1 MFTLRRKGNYQ
12 LQLTRSLTGAGRYD
26 VELYLFTPHE
36 GSLSSRALSEK
47 RFYFSSLE
55 HRLRLLGLPDQ
66 DRAAKAD
73 QSFTLLSPHYEIR
86 QGSSLFQ
93 YRASLDRLRQQIETS
108 GLSDEL
114 LKRAL
119 RLSEKFAQR
128 LRKSAP
134 EQSSQQ
140 RYYRLLDTCFSW
152 NAEQFFLECM
162 TLENY
167 DALAPG
173 LQASALEFL
182 QQEALHRKTQDYT
195 SNFKG
200 TPTRIWN
207 RMRLYHRIL
216 EYPLLLRTRVTE
228 LGEGTRKLVKA
239 ATTTLVMLLFTYLLF
254 NIRDVGQT
262 TLSLTLLLGIA
273 LIYAI
278 RDLLRDDMINAVTLW
293 LRRGKP
299 RWKVRLS
306 TPYTSRS
313 AGQKKVWLDYRKAR
327 ELPAKVR
334 EQAQRW
340 TSNDEQQ
347 VICYR
352 SALSL
357 EKATFERDHLQDRIS
372 LDCEALCELVQPT
385 TVKLY
390 AWKDPEHTADGV
402 KAHPIEK
409 QHDYQ
414 LLLLCTEPGKEK
426 NSAQRWQLRLSHA
439 GIVQCK
445 SKNTS

>member
-1 MFTLRRKGNYQ
+1 MFTLRRKGSYQ
-12 LQLTRSLTGAGRYD
+12 LQLNRSLTDAGRYKI
-26 VELYLFTPHE
+26 ELYLFTPHE

-66 DRAAKAD
+66 DRVGKAD

-86 QGSSLFQ
+86 HGSWLFQ
-93 YRASLDRLRQQIETS
+93 YRASIDRLKQQIETA
-108 GLSDEL
+108 GLSEEL
-114 LKRAL
+114 LKRGL

-128 LRKSAP
+128 LRKAAP
-134 EQSSQQ
+134 EKTSQQ

-162 TLENY
+162 TNERY
-167 DALAPG
+167 ESLAPS
-173 LQASALEFL
+173 LQTAVIEFL
-182 QQEALHRKTQDYT
+182 EQESQHRKARDYT
-195 SNFKG
+195 SNFTG

-228 LGEGTRKLVKA
+228 LGAGTRKLVKA
-239 ATTTLVMLLFTYLLF
+239 ASTTVVMLLFTYLLF
-254 NIRDVGQT
+254 NIRDFSQA
-262 TLSLTLLLGIA
+262 LSLSLLLGIA
-273 LIYAI
+273 LIYAL
-278 RDLLRDDMINAVTLW
+278 RDLLRDDMINAMTTW

-313 AGQKKVWLDYRKAR
+313 AGHKKVWLEYRKAR
-327 ELPAKVR
+327 ELPGR
-334 EQAQRW
+334 IRTEAQRW
-340 TSNDEQQ
+340 TSNDDQQ

-352 SALSL
+352 SAMSL
-357 EKATFERDHLQDRIS
+357 EKSIFERDHLQDRIT
-372 LDCEALCELVQPT
+372 LDCEALCELIQPT

-390 AWKDPEHTADGV
+390 AWKDPERTCDGV
-402 KAHPIEK
+402 QAHAIEK

-414 LLLLCTEPGKEK
+414 LLLMCSGPGKDTT
-426 NSAQRWQLRLSHA
+426 SAQRWQLRLSHA
-439 GIVQCK
+439 GVVQYK
-445 SKNTS
+445 SQNVS